1 MADIKS
7 TFSGILRLG
16 RDPPTRVK
24 LCRMNLSTIASLTR
38 QLNSTYVL
46 RSVDKV
52 IHLLVMSITADQ
64 AIVTQQ
70 LPLLLPNNLLDCVI
84 TRCKRVPTH

>member
-1 MADIKS
+1 MVVGAGYSSMADIKS

-38 QLNSTYVL
+38 QLNPTYVL

-70 LPLLLPNNLLDCVI
+70 LPLKLN
-84 TRCKRVPTH
+84 

>member
-38 QLNSTYVL
+38 QLNPIYVL
-46 RSVDKV
+46 QSVDKV

-70 LPLLLPNNLLDCVI
+70 LPQLCRSEQN
-84 TRCKRVPTH
+84 KRM